1 VGSVTGVSAY
11 RGSPCDTVQ
20 ASPQRGQ
27 ASTIGK
33 MLTGSVV
40 GRAWQQLLNIRRSP
54 AGLVRTLGP
63 IERRD
68 ERVRIGVVAAVAYI
82 PLLLS
87 RPGSVILD
95 TSDAPF
101 VDPNRAM
108 RLAASR
114 WNPTQGLGTVADRAL
129 DDGFPMT
136 PWMWLFHQLHIPA
149 WIAQRLWLGTLLF
162 VAGMGIYSLMRA
174 LRWIGPG
181 RVAAAIAYVAS
192 PYLLSG
198 LGGRSVVFLA
208 WAALPWLVAD
218 TIRSLDSPGWA
229 APARFA
235 LVVALVGR
243 SNLPS
248 LMYVLVGPVLWVL
261 SALFATREVEWRP
274 ALRALGRMA
283 GLSLIACAW
292 WIIAVA
298 TDPRVALGDLAARN
312 VADLR
317 EFAIVD
323 IVRGVVEPNGSGNE
337 YGLSTAFI
345 VVSYL
350 IPALSLTALCKVRFR
365 NRLYVVALIVIG
377 MVLAAGTSPVN
388 NPQPYGR
395 FLGRLLPTDIGS
407 LFAPSVRAFPL
418 VTLGLAIGFAAAT
431 RALTQF
437 RRARPIVVETSA
449 VLLALAAAPSLLF
462 GQVLDAG
469 LRLDDPI
476 PRYWRQLATQLD
488 AGSDRYN
495 VLELPGLDST
505 TYNWGTTNSPISSS
519 LLNRAVAVRTT
530 EQPSELGTYDLVSA
544 IDSQLRAG
552 TLRPAALAPLARML
566 AADTIVVRNDRPGEA
581 ALARATIALLD
592 QAPGISPRPAIGP
605 TDQFPPPL
613 SIYQVDRPLAR
624 VRTARAED
632 VVVVAGNGDGIV
644 DLANAGVFSGDE
656 VILYAASF
664 DDVEELADVV
674 QPNTRF
680 IVTDSQ
686 RWEVQSVES
695 FVDGVSAT
703 GSPSWPLPSFPGAR
717 TIKPVADAKPGSFTT
732 VGYLGAKTLVAP
744 DIQGVTSYGPG
755 DRVALAFDQNP
766 ATAWRFGAASKIG
779 GGARATLRFEDAV
792 DAADIQ
798 FDQPAGSP
806 LITSIA
812 VTFDGFT
819 RVLVPVRELNGQRVA
834 TFPVQQ
840 FTSVTIEVVGSE
852 PVPVGTRLAV
862 SELRVGNRQIEER
875 LVLPSDFVRLA
886 PAVRNN
892 PLIVS
897 LSRWRD
903 HEAVSDPE
911 VDLVRSFVVPSPRT
925 FELSGWARA
934 TTDATPST
942 RCRDDLITIDDR
954 PISVRV
960 QSSGGGDLTVSGC
973 NGLIELDA
981 GSYTLRTGLAGGADV
996 SIDQLVLSEDA
1007 AQAIP
1012 QTSGPTI
1019 LIEDPRPTSFGG
1031 QFERTSGDMW
1041 LINSMSADPG
1051 WTAQLDRV
1059 DLDQRLLA
1067 NGYASAWPM
1076 GPIDE
1081 SRHFVTVRM
1090 SSQRTI
1096 NIAVMLSTAALL
1108 LAAGLGCRRSQDRWI
1123 QPPSTPDSLRSINS
1137 TFVILSAVGL
1147 FSVAAGPL
1155 PGLAA
1160 GLAALGMEH
1169 RASLQRTIGW
1179 IPLPLVLGIGLV
1191 RGIHEAVSDQPTT
1204 WWGPEAVWP
1213 NGLTWI
1219 AVAIAVTTALV
1230 NSERRPA
1237 RQLLV

>member
-1 VGSVTGVSAY
+1 MLIDGV
-11 RGSPCDTVQ
+11 
-20 ASPQRGQ
+20 
-27 ASTIGK
+27 
-33 MLTGSVV
+33 L
-40 GRAWQQLLNIRRSP
+40 GRAWRQVLHFRRQPS
-54 AGLVRTLGP
+54 GLVRTLGP
-63 IERRD
+63 VERRD
-68 ERVRIGVVAAVAYI
+68 ERVRIAVVAAVAYI

-108 RLAASR
+108 RLAAAR
-114 WNPTQGLGTVADRAL
+114 WNPTQGLGTIADRAL

-136 PWMWLFHQLHIPA
+136 PWMWLSHQVHIPA

-162 VAGMGIYSLMRA
+162 VAGMGVYSLMRA
-174 LRWIGPG
+174 IRWIGPG
-181 RVAAAIAYVAS
+181 RVAAAVAYVAS

-198 LGGRSVVFLA
+198 LGGRSVAFLA
-208 WAALPWLVAD
+208 WAALPWLIAD
-218 TIRSLDSPGWA
+218 TIRSLDGPGWR

-248 LMYVLVGPVLWVL
+248 LMYVLVGPALWFL
-261 SALFATREVEWRP
+261 SAVFATREVEWRF

-283 GLSLIACAW
+283 GLSLVASAW

-323 IVRGVVEPNGSGNE
+323 IVRGVVETNNSGNE

-365 NRLYVVALIVIG
+365 NRLYVVALIVVG
-377 MVLAAGTSPVN
+377 MVLAAGTSPQRD
-388 NPQPYGR
+388 PQPYGR
-395 FLGRLLPTDIGS
+395 FLQRLLPTSIGS
-407 LFAPSVRAFPL
+407 LFEPSVRAFPL

-469 LRLDDPI
+469 LRLDTPI
-476 PRYWRQLATQLD
+476 PDYWRQLATQLD
-488 AGSDRYN
+488 KGSDRYN
-495 VLELPGLDST
+495 VIELPGLDST
-505 TYNWGTTNSPISSS
+505 AYNWGTTNSPISSS

-530 EQPSELGTYDLVSA
+530 EQPSELGTYDLVTA
-544 IDSQLRAG
+544 FDSHLRAG
-552 TLRPAALAPLARML
+552 TLRPEAIAPLARLL

-581 ALARATIALLD
+581 ELARETIAILD
-592 QAPGISPRPAIGP
+592 RAPGISPRPAIGP

-624 VRTARAED
+624 VRTARADD
-632 VVVVAGNGDGIV
+632 VVIVAGNGDGIV
-644 DLANAGVFSGDE
+644 DLANAGVLTGDE
-656 VILYAASF
+656 VVLYAASF
-664 DDVEELADVV
+664 NTVEELASVV
-674 QPNTRF
+674 GPDTRF

-686 RWEVQSVES
+686 RWEVQSLGKFIDS
-695 FVDGVSAT
+695 VSAT

-717 TIKPVADAKPGSFTT
+717 MIKPVADAKPGSFTT
-732 VGYLGAKTLVAP
+732 VGYLGAKTLVAA
-744 DIQGVTSYGPG
+744 DIPGVSSYSPE
-755 DRVALAFDQNP
+755 DRVALAFDDNP
-766 ATAWRFGAASKIG
+766 TTAWRFGAANRSG
-779 GGARATLRFEDAV
+779 GGARATLRFDDPV

-798 FDQPAGSP
+798 FDQPVGSP
-806 LITSIA
+806 LITSVA

-819 RVLVPVRELNGQRVA
+819 RALVPVRDVEGQRTA

-840 FTSVTIEVVGSE
+840 FTSLTIEVVGSE
-852 PVPVGTRLAV
+852 PVPSGTRLAI
-862 SELRVGNRQIEER
+862 SELRIGNRRIEER

-886 PAVRNN
+886 PAVRSN

-897 LSRWRD
+897 LTRWRD
-903 HEAVSDPE
+903 RQTAADPE
-911 VDLVRSFVVPSPRT
+911 ASLVRSFVVPSPRT
-925 FELSGWARA
+925 FSVSGRA
-934 TTDATPST
+934 HATNGKVSSSS
-942 RCRDDLITIDDR
+942 CRDDLITIDDR
-954 PISVRV
+954 PFGVTLTAAADGTLELAGC
-960 QSSGGGDLTVSGC
+960 GGLLD
-973 NGLIELDA
+973 LDA
-981 GSYTLRTGLAGGADV
+981 GSYTLRTGIGVGTDV
-996 SIDQLVLSEDA
+996 SIDSLVLSEDRL
-1007 AQAIP
+1007 QATP
-1012 QTSGPTI
+1012 STSGLNI
-1019 LIEDPRPTSFGG
+1019 VIEDPRPTSFGG
-1031 QFERTSGDMW
+1031 RFEGMSGDMW
-1041 LINSMSADPG
+1041 LVNSMSADPG
-1051 WTAQLDRV
+1051 WSAQLDSV
-1059 DLDQRLLA
+1059 DLNQRLLA
-1067 NGYASAWPM
+1067 NGYASAWPL
-1076 GPIDE
+1076 GTTDDG
-1081 SRHFVTVRM
+1081 RHFVTVRM

-1096 NIAVMLSTAALL
+1096 NIAVMVSFAALL
-1108 LAAGLGCRRSQDRWI
+1108 LAAGLGFRRSQDRWI

-1191 RGIHEAVSDQPTT
+1191 RGIHEAVSDGATT
-1204 WWGPEAVWP
+1204 WWEPSSVWP